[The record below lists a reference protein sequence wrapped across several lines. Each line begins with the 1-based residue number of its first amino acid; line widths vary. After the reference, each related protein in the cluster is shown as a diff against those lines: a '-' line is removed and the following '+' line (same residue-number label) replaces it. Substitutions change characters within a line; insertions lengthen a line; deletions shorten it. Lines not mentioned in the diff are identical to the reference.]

1 MKAQM
6 YNYSSWIEETNPKV
20 LLDKY
25 MSLLKQSGFGV
36 LNVIEQHFEPIG
48 YTALFLL
55 SESHFAIHTFPEHN
69 QTYIELTSCVKK
81 QFDYFIKNN
90 D

>member
-6 YNYSSWIEETNPKV
+6 YNYSSWINETNPDI
-20 LLDKY
+20 LYNKY
-25 MSLLKQSGFGV
+25 MILLNQSGFGV
-36 LNVIEQHFEPIG
+36 LDVIEKHFEPFG

-55 SESHFAIHTFPEHN
+55 SESHFAIHTFPEH
-69 QTYIELTSCVKK
+69 QQSYIELSSCVKK
-81 QFDYFIKNN
+81 QFDLFIKNN